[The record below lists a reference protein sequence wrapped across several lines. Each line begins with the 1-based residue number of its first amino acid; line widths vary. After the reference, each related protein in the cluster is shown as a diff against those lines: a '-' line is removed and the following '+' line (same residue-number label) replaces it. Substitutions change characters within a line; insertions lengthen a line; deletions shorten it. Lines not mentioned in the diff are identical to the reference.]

1 MNGLFPDLSPE
12 ECRAIE
18 EELSTAMLAKALGEH
33 VLRCL
38 EDLQPALLAQLLSSR
53 QSQLLAQ
60 IKAILDHPDAQDS
73 DCFYAIEA
81 IVDAF
86 ERQGLTTTRHDFG

>member
-18 EELSTAMLAKALGEH
+18 EELHTCMLAKALGEE

-38 EDLQPALLAQLLSSR
+38 DTLKPALLAQLVASR
-53 QSQLLAQ
+53 QSQLLGQ
-60 IKAILDHPDAQDS
+60 IKAILDHPDAEDS

-86 ERQGLTTTRHDFG
+86 ERQGLSTSRHDFG